1 MNKSTST
8 TSSKKLPSNKLPFN
22 KGFAYHALSNYL
34 RCPICQSALKI
45 GEKVWCCN
53 GNGSGNGDTVAL
65 NTKTDN
71 LQKNDVKTNHTQA
84 NDVKLSDIKISN
96 VQKTKVKN
104 SKHSFDVARQGYVNL
119 LPVQKKKS
127 KHPGDSQ
134 ESILARQRFLQAG
147 FYQPLQTCIAELI
160 AKHFT
165 QPLTE
170 QVTEQKIQQRCWL
183 DVGCG
188 EGYYSQQIAE
198 RLNLEQKVAETTDT
212 ASKNINPL
220 IAIDISKPAV
230 LTLAKSCRQ
239 QQILWSQQQ
248 VNQGRATQDAET
260 QDRAT
265 QANQSKNKPSKNAI
279 IIPLVASA
287 SSLPLAD
294 NSVQGVSSIFSPI
307 LPDELARVMAEHG
320 ILLIAKP
327 DAGHLASVRAGLFDT
342 VREHDSDKF
351 LQQLQAVGFTLVETE
366 KISTEFSMN
375 AEQLAD
381 LLTMTPYSY
390 RAKREKREAL
400 LVTAKEQ
407 GFMTEGRFL
416 LYVLRLDKKV

>member
-1 MNKSTST
+1 MNKSTSP
-8 TSSKKLPSNKLPFN
+8 TSFNKPSSSKSPSHKLFSKKLASNKWFP
-22 KGFAYHALSNYL
+22 YHALSNYL
-34 RCPICQSALKI
+34 RCPICQSPLEI
-45 GEKVWCCN
+45 SEKTWCCE
-53 GNGSGNGDTVAL
+53 GSGDATMDSVQTNG
-65 NTKTDN
+65 
-71 LQKNDVKTNHTQA
+71 
-84 NDVKLSDIKISN
+84 
-96 VQKTKVKN
+96 VQKIKAKN

-147 FYQPLQTCIAELI
+147 FYQPLQVCIAKLI

-165 QPLTE
+165 QPLAEQAIE
-170 QVTEQKIQQRCWL
+170 QVTEQTTRQRCWL
-183 DVGCG
+183 DIGCG
-188 EGYYSQQIAE
+188 EGYYSQKIAE
-198 RLNLEQKVAETTDT
+198 ALNLEQTVAETADT
-212 ASKNINPL
+212 ASKTINPL

-230 LTLAKSCRQ
+230 LTLAKSCNQ

-248 VNQGRATQDAET
+248 VNQGTEIQDRAI

-265 QANQSKNKPSKNAI
+265 KINQSKNNPSHHAMI
-279 IIPLVASA
+279 VPLVASA

-294 NSVQGVSSIFSPI
+294 NSVYGVSSIFSPI
-307 LPDELARVMAEHG
+307 LPDELARVMAENG

-327 DAGHLASVRAGLFDT
+327 EVGHLASVRAGLFDT

-351 LQQLQAVGFTLVETE
+351 LQQLQIVGFTLVETQ
-366 KISTEFSMN
+366 KVTTEFSMN
-375 AEQLAD
+375 AEELAD

-400 LVTAKEQ
+400 LATATEQ
-407 GFMTEGRFL
+407 GFMTEGRFV
-416 LYVLRLDKKV
+416 LYVLRFGHKTETGHALSLQ